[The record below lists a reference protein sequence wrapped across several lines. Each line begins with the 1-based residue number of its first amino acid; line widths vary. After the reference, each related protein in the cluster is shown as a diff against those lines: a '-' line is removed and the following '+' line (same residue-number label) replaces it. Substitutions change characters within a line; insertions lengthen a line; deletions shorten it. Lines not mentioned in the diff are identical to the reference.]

1 MGTVVALDMT
11 HQPIEGVVS
20 RYLDH
25 LRVRNLR
32 PWTIYNRQ
40 RALARLATWANS
52 PVLYLSE
59 ADLERWQLARS
70 TQIQPEPR
78 RTEMSNVRQFYRWAS
93 REGLLAVDP
102 TARMDLPRVSRHLPR
117 PIADVK
123 LADAM
128 AGADPETCAILGLAA
143 FAGLRACEI
152 ARLDWSEVG
161 LVDHVKQL
169 RIIDGKGGHGRIVPL
184 SAALAD
190 VLRMLQ
196 HRRGPVVP
204 RLDGRAGQALPHRIS
219 QRANKYLH
227 SMNITE
233 TLHQLRH
240 RFATSAYQA
249 CRDIRAV
256 QELLGHQ
263 SPNST
268 AIYAAAASEVA
279 RAAVESAG
287 ELHLP
292 DAA

>member
-1 MGTVVALDMT
+1 MFSVVATGMT
-11 HQPIEGVVS
+11 SEPIEGVVS

-40 RALARLATWANS
+40 RALARLAKWAGG
-52 PVLYLSE
+52 PVLYLAES
-59 ADLERWQLARS
+59 DMERWQLERS

-78 RTEMSNVRQFYRWAS
+78 RTEMSNVRQFYRWAC
-93 REGLLAVDP
+93 REGLLTVDP

-161 LVDHVKQL
+161 LVDRVKQI
-169 RIIDGKGGHGRIVPL
+169 RVVDGKGGHGRIVPL
-184 SAALAD
+184 SAALTE
-190 VLRMLQ
+190 VLRGLPQ
-196 HRRGPVVP
+196 RRGPVIT

-219 QRANKYLH
+219 QRASKYLH
-227 SMNITE
+227 SMGIVE